1 MKKLQEQFKEAT
13 KSITLTK
20 EQKSLMREH
29 LVEYMEYKPIRTVMA
44 SKQVHNSA
52 PFFSFFKAHHLSG
65 ALIIALVV
73 ASSSFGVSFA
83 ADDALPGDLLYG
95 VKVNINEEIKTALIP
110 EDDTESRVAWEQE
123 RAELRLVEASQLVAE
138 GRLDSAKQEQVSK
151 LFAEHTE
158 AIVERVLA
166 AEETD
171 PVFAAEASS
180 VLEESL
186 DTHEAVLA
194 RLIVEQ
200 EENAEE
206 DVRSLVSQVRTV
218 AMEAEK
224 MRENAEEKMAI
235 DEAEVTI
242 TTTTGDE
249 EEAPVAEEITTNLSE
264 SANMRERATYRAK
277 DRASELYTKAQK
289 LQTNLEQNS
298 DLALQ
303 AQAQIMFGKSL
314 LDGGAQ
320 ALEANNLGE
329 AYGKYRKA
337 AASFQK
343 VTQLLE
349 VAQLFSIEIYPDTE
363 ETTEEEGAGVTAPVE
378 GTSDGVAV
386 EIELARAQAQEAI
399 ETARKLLLTQEGFES
414 ADVEDA
420 NKRIKDASALVL
432 RGEIA
437 TVLASYED
445 AKKFYKQAHGIATE
459 TISLLE
465 KATEEGAVH
474 EVEVPVKVEEPEVPE
489 EKGIAIQHAYK
500 DGKHTYSGT
509 IQTPTP
515 CYTLEGSALVAE
527 SFPEQITLELTL
539 HAPEPG
545 VMCIQVLAEKDF
557 TIEVSA
563 SEGAT
568 FKGVRVNG
576 VEKKWEVT
584 PATAEKKNTA
594 TFEMKAS
601 ENSVGGFLNRAF

>member
-13 KSITLTK
+13 QSITLTE

-29 LVEYMEYKPIRTVMA
+29 LVEYMAYRPIRTVEA
-44 SKQVHNSA
+44 SKQVHSSV

-73 ASSSFGVSFA
+73 TSSSFGVSFA

-95 VKVNINEEIKTALIP
+95 VKVNINEEIKTALISD
-110 EDDTESRVAWEQE
+110 DDTKSRVAWEQE
-123 RAELRLVEASQLVAE
+123 RAELRLVEASQLAAE

-151 LFAEHTE
+151 LFAEHTG

-180 VLEESL
+180 VLEDSL

-200 EENAEE
+200 DENAEE
-206 DVRSLVSQVRTV
+206 GARGLVSQVRIV

-224 MRENAEEKMAI
+224 IRENAEEKMAI
-235 DEAEVTI
+235 DEEEVTVAEDSEQ
-242 TTTTGDE
+242 TPVV
-249 EEAPVAEEITTNLSE
+249 EEAGVNLAE

-277 DRASELYTKAQK
+277 DRAFELYTKAQE
-289 LQTNLEQNS
+289 LQANLEQGS

-303 AQAQIMFGKSL
+303 AQAQITFGKSL
-314 LDGGAQ
+314 IDAGAQ
-320 ALEANNLGE
+320 ALEVNNLGE

-349 VAQLFSIEIYPDTE
+349 VAQLFSIEIYPETE
-363 ETTEEEGAGVTAPVE
+363 EATEEGGA
-378 GTSDGVAV
+378 DVATPSENTVDEAVV
-386 EIELARAQAQEAI
+386 EIEKARAQAQEAI

-414 ADVEDA
+414 SDVEEA
-420 NKRIKDASALVL
+420 NKHIKDASALVL

-437 TVLASYED
+437 TVLKSYDD
-445 AKKFYKQAHGIATE
+445 AKKLYMQAYTIATE

-465 KATEEGAVH
+465 KATEEGAVN
-474 EVEVPVKVEEPEVPE
+474 EVEVPVKVEEQEVQE
-489 EKGIAIQHAYK
+489 GKEIVIQHAYK

-509 IQTPTP
+509 IQTPNP

-527 SFPEQITLELTL
+527 SFPEQITLEITL
-539 HAPEPG
+539 HAPESN
-545 VMCIQVLAEKDF
+545 VMCTQVVAEKDF
-557 TIEVSA
+557 SIEATA

-568 FKGVRVNG
+568 FKGIRVNG

-584 PATAEKKNTA
+584 PITTEKKSTS

-601 ENSVGGFLNRAF
+601 ENRASGFLNRAF